1 MHDTMVENPEFGV
14 SRFFKE
20 INLPKTNFEHC
31 NGLGVVSKD
40 INLINEIKKNFGEF
54 IREI

>member
-1 MHDTMVENPEFGV
+1 
-14 SRFFKE
+14 
-20 INLPKTNFEHC
+20 
-31 NGLGVVSKD
+31 LGVVSKD